1 VIDTFKDALQPGE
14 RFIWDDGP
22 YEPWM
27 LNKESSR
34 DWPWGIKGASGFNC
48 FGFRGAVFLPS
59 KEVAQAVIDL
69 HLERRKTQ

>member
-1 VIDTFKDALQPGE
+1 
-14 RFIWDDGP
+14 
-22 YEPWM
+22 M

-59 KEVAQAVIDL
+59 KEAAQAVIDL
-69 HLERRKTQ
+69 HLERRREQ